1 MSHDFVTSFAAVEHF
16 AYAAQFHQDLAA
28 AVGRRRGHAI
38 HAAMCRGGEGKAN
51 RPLVAEAR
59 VLVALCSEAYYKDPD
74 CGADWA
80 VFERRLHL
88 VAPRLRPS
96 DSPARVLVRWRTA
109 VAPPGVPFAPI
120 LSGEATDS
128 YACTGLY
135 GIIFAEGFG
144 AAYRQAVDGIAAA
157 VCAGYESSPPV
168 VSADELRD
176 LVLPFPR
183 REAGPVAKVPP
194 QRKPA
199 ADPRRPRVFI
209 SYAHDED
216 DPEHRERVRSLIKL
230 LRDHVEVRAD
240 FDAEDEPQNW
250 ARWCSEECEA
260 ADFIVMV
267 ASTPYKRRV
276 EQKEA
281 EGKGLGAT
289 WEGAYIWDYAH
300 DNPKTWH
307 RRILR
312 VVFPEHSAD
321 DLPKFPGSTSVTRY
335 TIDPVTG
342 EGLLDKL
349 LGYLTRPAI

>member
-1 MSHDFVTSFAAVEHF
+1 MSYDFVTSFAAVEHS
-16 AYAAQFHQDLAA
+16 AYTAQFHRDLAM
-28 AVGRRRGHAI
+28 AVRRRRGRAVR
-38 HAAMCRGGEGKAN
+38 AAMCRGGEGEAN
-51 RPLVAEAR
+51 RSLVAEAR
-59 VLVALCSEAYYKDPD
+59 VLVALCSEAYYRDQD

-80 VFERRLHL
+80 LFERRLHL
-88 VAPRLRPS
+88 VAPRLRPP
-96 DSPARVLVRWRTA
+96 DSPARVLVRWRPA
-109 VAPPGVPFAPI
+109 VPPSRVPFPPI

-128 YACTGLY
+128 YACEGIY
-135 GIIFAEGFG
+135 GIISAEGFG
-144 AAYRQAVDGIAAA
+144 AAYRQAVDRIAAA
-157 VCAGYESSPPV
+157 VCAGDESSPPV
-168 VSADELRD
+168 ASADELRD
-176 LVLPFPR
+176 LELLFPR
-183 REAGPVAKVPP
+183 CETGPVAKVPP
-194 QRKPA
+194 QRQPEA
-199 ADPRRPRVFI
+199 APKRPRVFI

-216 DPEHRERVRSLIKL
+216 DPEHRERVRSLVKL
-230 LRDHVEVRAD
+230 LRDHVDVRAD

-250 ARWCSEECEA
+250 ARWCNEECEE

-267 ASTPYKRRV
+267 ASAPYKRRV

-312 VVFPEHSAD
+312 VVFPEHGAD

-342 EGLLDKL
+342 EGLLGKL
-349 LGYLTRPAI
+349 LGYLTRPAV